1 MVAATDTASAPP
13 PPLLAARGLS
23 LRLGG
28 ATVLDDV
35 ALVIHSGEIVT
46 LIGPNGAGKTTLIR
60 ILLGQLAADRGEI
73 DKQPGL
79 RVGYVPQRFAF
90 DPVLP
95 LTVRRFLNLPRR
107 REEAAL
113 HAALAEVGLPADLL
127 DRPAQAIS
135 GGQVQRL
142 LLARALL
149 REPDLLLLDEPL
161 QNVDFGGQLELFR
174 LIDAVRKRR
183 GCGVLMVSHDLH
195 LVMAGT
201 DRVLCLNRHVCCA
214 GAPESVRRDP
224 QFIALFGAEA
234 AAGLALY
241 THVHDHAHAADGHVV
256 ELHDHAPPDPAAR
269 RDTHHA

>member
-1 MVAATDTASAPP
+1 MVAAAETAGTA
-13 PPLLAARGLS
+13 PPLLAVSGLS

-28 ATVLDDV
+28 ATVLDEV
-35 ALVIHSGEIVT
+35 SLTIHPGEIVT
-46 LIGPNGAGKTTLIR
+46 MIGPNGAGKTTLIR
-60 ILLGQLAADRGEI
+60 VILGQIAADRGRI
-73 DKQPGL
+73 DKAPGL
-79 RVGYVPQRFAF
+79 RIGYVPQRFAF

-107 REEAAL
+107 RDAAAL
-113 HAALAEVGLPADLL
+113 RAALAEVGLPEIL
-127 DRPAQAIS
+127 DMAVQAIS

-149 REPDLLLLDEPL
+149 REPALLLLDEPL

-224 QFIALFGAEA
+224 QFIALFGTEA

-241 THVHDHAHAADGHVV
+241 THVHDHAHAADGHVI
-256 ELHDHAPPDPAAR
+256 ELHGDAAPGAAQR